1 MRRFAT
7 VTGGFVA
14 VVLLT
19 AAAATARQTYDPM
32 AALIEAPPYDA
43 LHSTGV
49 AHREDAAIAGSLPSA
64 ALRDPMAAAGQPQGP
79 ATGAT
84 AAALGA
90 PDPELGDLPDGLG
103 AEETY
108 YQCVACHS
116 TAIIRQQRV
125 TDARWDYLW
134 HWMVEQQG
142 MVEPDEETREVILGY
157 LKQHF
162 SSER

>member
-7 VTGGFVA
+7 HMGGLA
-14 VVLLT
+14 AAALMAT
-19 AAAATARQTYDPM
+19 AAAAAQPVPDPM
-32 AALIEAPPYDA
+32 AALREAPPHDA
-43 LHSTGV
+43 RHPAGV
-49 AHREDAAIAGSLPSA
+49 PPAVETVPGVP
-64 ALRDPMAAAGQPQGP
+64 DPMAAAREPQAP
-79 ATGAT
+79 ATS
-84 AAALGA
+84 AASIVQAGA
-90 PDPELGDLPDGLG
+90 PNPELGDLPDGPG

-116 TAIIRQQRV
+116 TALIRQQRV

-134 HWMVEQQG
+134 QWMVDAQG
-142 MVEPDEETREVILGY
+142 MVEPDKDTKGVILAY

>member
-7 VTGGFVA
+7 HMGG
-14 VVLLT
+14 L
-19 AAAATARQTYDPM
+19 AAATLMATAVAAAQPVPDPM
-32 AALIEAPPYDA
+32 AALREAPSYDA
-43 LHSTGV
+43 RHPAGV
-49 AHREDAAIAGSLPSA
+49 PPAVEAVPGVP
-64 ALRDPMAAAGQPQGP
+64 DPMAAAREPQAP
-79 ATGAT
+79 AAS
-84 AAALGA
+84 AASIVQAGA
-90 PDPELGDLPDGLG
+90 PNPELGDLPDGLG

-116 TAIIRQQRV
+116 TALIRQQRV

-134 HWMVEQQG
+134 QWMVAAQG
-142 MVEPDEETREVILGY
+142 MVEPDDETKGVILAY